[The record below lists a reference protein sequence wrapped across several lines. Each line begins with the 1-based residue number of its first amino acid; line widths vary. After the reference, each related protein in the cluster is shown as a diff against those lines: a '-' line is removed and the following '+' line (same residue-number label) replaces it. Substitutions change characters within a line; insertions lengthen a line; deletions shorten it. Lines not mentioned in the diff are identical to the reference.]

1 MLNIK
6 ATPSSLFVSAGGDG
20 GEAEGEDGA
29 GDFNWHCKNGLAAN
43 I

>member
-6 ATPSSLFVSAGGDG
+6 TVPSSLFIKEGDP
-20 GEAEGEDGA
+20 GEAEGEPGED
-29 GDFNWHCKNGLAAN
+29 DFNWHCKNGLAKN